1 MIFYDIEKKKYF
13 IEFNANFSKKI
24 SIRLIGKMNIPI
36 KEKEIISFG
45 DFILEL
51 IPNLN
56 DGSIK
61 IINLKEDKI
70 SEYEKKEKTVT
81 IGKSDNC
88 TLCLEKKNNISEIQ
102 CNLTYNTKDN
112 LWVLSDGFENK
123 MSDNGTWIL
132 ASSTYPLYNNLEID
146 IFSNYLK
153 INIC

>member
-1 MIFYDIEKKKYF
+1 MIFYDIEKKNILLNLMKIVIMYGYEYSTFNPYWFHPKGILSFEFKTNQYAFNQLF
-13 IEFNANFSKKI
+13 IETV
-24 SIRLIGKMNIPI
+24 
-36 KEKEIISFG
+36 
-45 DFILEL
+45 
-51 IPNLN
+51 
-56 DGSIK
+56 
-61 IINLKEDKI
+61 LKEDKI
-70 SEYEKKEKTVT
+70 SEYEKKEKTIT

-153 INIC
+153 INIY